1 MTLREN
7 LRQYRIEVS
16 KNNKI
21 LEELKASLEQIQ
33 ITRNTIQYLEHTKEV
48 PFELLNA
55 ESEIKKKITFYNS
68 RQIALRTLIRT
79 YEEKLEQKSV
89 DY

>member
-1 MTLREN
+1 MTPQEK
-7 LRQYRIEVS
+7 LRQYRLEVP

-21 LEELKASLEQIQ
+21 LGELKASLEQIQ
-33 ITRNTIQYLEHTKEV
+33 NTRKTIQMEQHTKEV